1 MKIFLL
7 RGRIDILSDNFDNF
21 VFFFFVGVMY
31 DVAKSFVEDILVRK
45 FSRVEMGSI
54 MTMSTSFLDHI
65 FRRNNI
71 HMMFECLKHRKKKN
85 K

>member
-1 MKIFLL
+1 LL
-7 RGRIDILSDNFDNF
+7 RGRIDILSAIYIYIYNF
-21 VFFFFVGVMY
+21 GVVY
-31 DVAKSFVEDILVRK
+31 DVAKSLVEDILVRK
-45 FSRVEMGSI
+45 FSQMEMGSI